1 MYNMSLLPDVA
12 SEALDFNNIKRRAVA
27 SRSYRVKI
35 SPSNMT
41 TFTPGQ
47 TIYLDMPSN
56 LAGTYVDFTQS
67 YLKFTVNVSGT
78 AGTHDVV
85 LDKCGAYGFIQRLQ
99 CITSGQQ
106 LYDLNN
112 YNVLMAALMDT
123 DSAPNYR
130 ANIGNVLA
138 GTLASVPR
146 GEYLPASTSRTYCLP
161 FCLHPLAM
169 QKKLVPL
176 FSLDSIRFRI
186 VLDSAANA
194 LCVAAGQTSA
204 NQSFTLTNVEFCTYF
219 TELSPSA
226 QAQIDALTGGVY
238 NLLCPSYMN
247 IQSTV
252 PAFGAAGSTALVAT
266 LGVAV
271 SSLERIIVIHRDS
284 AIQGSLTAQ
293 SLGCRETGGL
303 TAAQFFV
310 NSEAY
315 PMRKLE
321 FNDAGAEFLAEYL
334 ISDHALSDFTRQSNV
349 QLSAYYSSTNFS
361 LAAGAQ
367 RSITLVNPLE
377 ANYSTFNI
385 PATSTDNNAWN
396 VAQTTG
402 AQINYANTLTGAGSM
417 SSVGSFLFAIE
428 LESGVSAGKSDRIYS
443 GISTM
448 ASVVQYRGEYSVGA
462 AANACTVDFFCHYTV
477 LLSLN
482 MRSLGVWTISI

>member
-1 MYNMSLLPDVA
+1 MYNMSILPDVA
-12 SEALDFNNIKRRAVA
+12 SEALDYNNIKRRAVA

-67 YLKFTVNVSGT
+67 YLKFNVSVNSS
-78 AGTHDVV
+78 AY

-112 YNVLMAALMDT
+112 YNVLMAGLMDT
-123 DSAPNYR
+123 DSAPGYK
-130 ANIGNVLA
+130 ANAGNVLT
-138 GTLASVPR
+138 GTLANVPR
-146 GEYLPASTSRTYCLP
+146 GEFIPMFDGTSAATTSATTRTYCIP
-161 FCLHPLAM
+161 FALHPLAM

-186 VLDSAANA
+186 MLDTVANA
-194 LCVAAGQTSA
+194 LQTAAGTAVSSYQL
-204 NQSFTLTNVEFCTYF
+204 QNVELCCYF

-247 IQSTV
+247 IQSTL
-252 PAFGAAGSTALVAT
+252 PAGSTGLVAT

-271 SSLERIIVIHRDS
+271 SSLERIIVIHRLQ
-284 AIQGSLTAQ
+284 AATNAVAYQ
-293 SLGCRETGGL
+293 SLGARQTAGL
-303 TAAQFFV
+303 TQAQFFV

-315 PMRKLE
+315 PMRPLD
-321 FNDAGAEFLAEYL
+321 FTDAGAEMLAEYL
-334 ISDHALSDFTRQSNV
+334 ISSHALSDMNLNSNIQTAMYNAV
-349 QLSAYYSSTNFS
+349 
-361 LAAGAQ
+361 
-367 RSITLVNPLE
+367 ITSGTGNTSNLCNQYE
-377 ANYSTFNI
+377 AIHGYLNI
-385 PATSTDNNAWN
+385 PASSNVSNAWN
-396 VAQTTG
+396 MKASTG
-402 AQINYANTLTGAGSM
+402 TKFVNSGANGTNSDI
-417 SSVGSFLFAIE
+417 GSFIFAIE

-448 ASVVQYRGEYSVGA
+448 ASVVQYKGTYDGTA
-462 AANACTVDFFCHYTV
+462 GLTTLDFFCHYTV

-482 MRSLGVWTISI
+482 MRSLGVWTISV

>member
-1 MYNMSLLPDVA
+1 MSLIPDVA
-12 SEALDFNNIKRRAVA
+12 SEALDFTNIKRRAVA

-67 YLKFTVNVSGT
+67 YIKFNVSVT
-78 AGTHDVV
+78 NAAY
-85 LDKCGAYGFIQRLQ
+85 LDKCGAYGFIQRVQ
-99 CITSGQQ
+99 CVTSGQQ

-112 YNVLMAALMDT
+112 YNVLMAALMDS
-123 DSAPNYR
+123 DAAPGYK
-130 ANIGNVLA
+130 ANNGNVLA
-138 GTLASVPR
+138 GTLGNVPR
-146 GEYLPASTSRTYCLP
+146 GELIPAGATSTRTYCLP
-161 FCLHPLAM
+161 FALHPLAM

-176 FSLDSIRFRI
+176 FSLDSLRFRLI
-186 VLDSAANA
+186 LDSAANV
-194 LCVAAGQTSA
+194 LTTPPGGTA
-204 NQSFTLTNVEFCTYF
+204 NTTYTITNVEFCAYF

-252 PAFGAAGSTALVAT
+252 PANQSALVAT

-271 SSLERIIVIHRDS
+271 SSLERIIVIHRNSS
-284 AIQGSLTAQ
+284 AIGSTDYF
-293 SLGCRETGGL
+293 SLGARETNGL
-303 TAAQFFV
+303 TRAQFFV

-315 PMRKLE
+315 PMRPIELA
-321 FNDAGAEFLAEYL
+321 DAGAEPLAEYL
-334 ISDHALSDFTRQSNV
+334 ISSHALSDFNLASNIQLTINASNNVLQANVSSGIYANPSEAAYALLAIPTTSNV
-349 QLSAYYSSTNFS
+349 S
-361 LAAGAQ
+361 
-367 RSITLVNPLE
+367 
-377 ANYSTFNI
+377 
-385 PATSTDNNAWN
+385 NAWN
-396 VAQTTG
+396 KALV
-402 AQINYANTLTGAGSM
+402 AGSSLAGSAASGTM
-417 SSVGSFLFAIE
+417 DVGSFLLAIE

-448 ASVVQYRGEYSVGA
+448 ASVVQYKGEYSGNTA
-462 AANACTVDFFCHYTV
+462 AATVDFFCHYTV

-482 MRSLGVWTISI
+482 MRTIGCWTISV